1 MLNSKPALK
10 KLRQDPLMKMVI
22 KEVAYLQLERSG
34 NVFNELVKNIAYQQ
48 ISYKAADTIYG
59 RFLKLVGG
67 VFFSPDELL
76 ILDQEEIR
84 NIGFSRQ
91 KAAYVL
97 NIARFF
103 KERDLFTF
111 EWAQLS
117 DNEIIKLLTKIKGV
131 GEWTVQMVLI
141 FELER
146 PDVFPEKDL
155 GIQQAMMGIYD
166 FRLEKKALLE
176 RMREISVTW
185 TPHRTLATLYLWAW
199 KRKNP

>member
-1 MLNSKPALK
+1 MLNSKAAIKQLSKDALFK
-10 KLRQDPLMKMVI
+10 KVI
-22 KEVAYLQLERSG
+22 KEVDYLQLAKSG

-67 VFFSPDELL
+67 NLFSPKELL
-76 ILDQEEIR
+76 ILDEDEIR
-84 NIGFSRQ
+84 GIGFSRQ
-91 KAAYVL
+91 KAKYVL

-103 KERDLFTF
+103 EERNLFTF
-111 EWAQLS
+111 DWRSLS
-117 DNEIIKLLTKIKGV
+117 DKEIIDLLTEIKGV

-155 GIQQAMMGIYD
+155 GIQQAMMGVYD
-166 FRLEKKALLE
+166 FHLEKKALLE
-176 RMREISVTW
+176 KMRTISEPW
-185 TPHRTLATLYLWAW
+185 KPYRTLATLYLWAW
-199 KRKNP
+199 KRLH

>member
-10 KLRQDPLMKMVI
+10 KLKQDPLMKKVI

-67 VFFSPDELL
+67 AFFSPDELL
-76 ILDQEEIR
+76 ILDEEEIR
-84 NIGFSRQ
+84 GIGFSRQ

-97 NIARFF
+97 NIALFF
-103 KERDLFTF
+103 KERDLFAF

-117 DNEIIKLLTKIKGV
+117 DNEIIKLLTQIKGV

-176 RMREISVTW
+176 RMREISVPW

-199 KRKNP
+199 KRMNP